1 MNKNFVD
8 ALREASRRKERRT
21 GSSRLTRQ
29 EVMRIRE
36 SFAGRSSTGGS
47 LRSNRANRASIS
59 NSRINESMTSRRR
72 GTLAGSRYARPRL
85 GESVTTR
92 RRRPTTGSRYAG
104 SRLGE
109 SARRPMRRIS
119 KPDTSWQNVLTN
131 YTAFKEAVTRGQRS
145 VITSRELRSLSEN
158 FKRARRRGVKLR
170 EADFNYDPTQVAD
183 PMGMQDQMDDSM
195 NFGQT
200 IALDPALSSQIQ
212 DVMNAVDSLAA
223 SAGLKTNDFDADPM
237 AGIPAV
243 DGMQQAEPQQM
254 QQMTESLMR
263 RYSNWKRRKTGSGVL
278 TESEKRQL
286 RRHALR
292 EGRSTRTSPSTRRA
306 GLTRRTTGS
315 RIQERITK
323 RNRQLEALQEGSLDI
338 PTREE
343 MRTSASRHPYAKR
356 NVNYTNS
363 NSELSSVPSAKTLA
377 GGYTSGRGK
386 NATKAGKRWPTKALK
401 QPAGSGAIKE
411 RKTVTDLYVDRHF
424 EPKLSFDKIKESMKS
439 GLLG

>member
-21 GSSRLTRQ
+21 GSSTLTRQ

-36 SFAGRSSTGGS
+36 RFARRSSTGRS
-47 LRSNRANRASIS
+47 LRSNRASIYD
-59 NSRINESMTSRRR
+59 SRINESMTSRRR
-72 GTLAGSRYARPRL
+72 GTVAGSKYASQRL
-85 GESVTTR
+85 GESATT
-92 RRRPTTGSRYAG
+92 RRPTTGSRYAR
-104 SRLGE
+104 STRLGE

-119 KPDTSWQNVLTN
+119 RPDTSWQNVLTN
-131 YTAFKEAVTRGQRS
+131 YTAFKEAVTKGKRS
-145 VITSRELRSLSEN
+145 IITSRELRALSEN
-158 FKRARRRGVKLR
+158 FKRAQRRGVKLR
-170 EADFNYDPTQVAD
+170 EADFNCDPAQAA
-183 PMGMQDQMDDSM
+183 QDQMGADSM

-212 DVMNAVDSLAA
+212 DVMNAVDALAT
-223 SAGLKTNDFDADPM
+223 SAGLKADDFDADPM

-243 DGMQQAEPQQM
+243 DGMQQANPQQM

-278 TESEKRQL
+278 TEGEKRQL

-292 EGRSTRTSPSTRRA
+292 ESRSVKTRPSTRRA
-306 GLTRRTTGS
+306 GLTRRADNP
-315 RIQERITK
+315 RIQERIAQ
-323 RNRQLEALQEGSLDI
+323 RNRQLRALQEGSLDI

-356 NVNYTNS
+356 DISYTNS
-363 NSELSSVPSAKTLA
+363 NSELGSVPSAKTLA

-411 RKTVTDLYVDRHF
+411 KKTVTDLYVDRYF

>member
-21 GSSRLTRQ
+21 GSSKLTRQ

-36 SFAGRSSTGGS
+36 SFAGRSSTGRS
-47 LRSNRANRASIS
+47 LRSNRASIS
-59 NSRINESMTSRRR
+59 DSRINESMTSRRR
-72 GTLAGSRYARPRL
+72 GTVAGSRYASRRL
-85 GESVTTR
+85 GESATT
-92 RRRPTTGSRYAG
+92 RRPTTGSRYAR
-104 SRLGE
+104 STRLGE

-119 KPDTSWQNVLTN
+119 RPDTSWQNVLTN
-131 YTAFKEAVTRGQRS
+131 YTAFKEAVTKGKRS
-145 VITSRELRSLSEN
+145 VITSRELKALREN
-158 FKRARRRGVKLR
+158 FKRAQRRGVKLR
-170 EADFNYDPTQVAD
+170 EADLNYDPAQAAD
-183 PMGMQDQMDDSM
+183 PMGMQDQMDADSM

-212 DVMNAVDSLAA
+212 DVMNAVDALAT
-223 SAGLKTNDFDADPM
+223 SAGLKTDDLDADPM

-243 DGMQQAEPQQM
+243 DGMQQADPQQM

-278 TESEKRQL
+278 TEGEKRQL

-292 EGRSTRTSPSTRRA
+292 ESRSVETRPSTRRA
-306 GLTRRTTGS
+306 GLTRRADNS
-315 RIQERITK
+315 RIQERITQ
-323 RNRQLEALQEGSLDI
+323 RNRQLRALQEGSLDI

-343 MRTSASRHPYAKR
+343 MRTSASRHPYVKR
-356 NVNYTNS
+356 DISYTNS
-363 NSELSSVPSAKTLA
+363 NSELGSVPSAKTLA

-401 QPAGSGAIKE
+401 QPAESGAIKE
-411 RKTVTDLYVDRHF
+411 KKTVTDIYVDRYF
-424 EPKLSFDKIKESMKS
+424 EPKLSFDKIKESMKR

>member
-8 ALREASRRKERRT
+8 ALREASRRKKRRT
-21 GSSRLTRQ
+21 GSSKLTRQ

-36 SFAGRSSTGGS
+36 SFAGRSSTGRS
-47 LRSNRANRASIS
+47 LRSNRDSIYD
-59 NSRINESMTSRRR
+59 SRINESMTSRRR
-72 GTLAGSRYARPRL
+72 GTVAGSRYASRRL
-85 GESVTTR
+85 GESATT
-92 RRRPTTGSRYAG
+92 RRPTTGSRYAR
-104 SRLGE
+104 STRLGE

-119 KPDTSWQNVLTN
+119 RPDTSWQNVLTN
-131 YTAFKEAVTRGQRS
+131 YTAFKEAVTKGKRS
-145 VITSRELRSLSEN
+145 IITSRELRALREN
-158 FKRARRRGVKLR
+158 FKRAQRRGVKLR
-170 EADFNYDPTQVAD
+170 EADLNYDPAQAAD
-183 PMGMQDQMDDSM
+183 PMDANSM

-212 DVMNAVDSLAA
+212 DVMNAVDALAT
-223 SAGLKTNDFDADPM
+223 SAGLKTDDLDADPM

-243 DGMQQAEPQQM
+243 DGMQQADPQQM

-278 TESEKRQL
+278 TEGEKRQL

-292 EGRSTRTSPSTRRA
+292 ESRSVETRPSTRRA
-306 GLTRRTTGS
+306 GLIRRADNS
-315 RIQERITK
+315 RIQERITQ
-323 RNRQLEALQEGSLDI
+323 RNRQLRALQEGSLDI

-343 MRTSASRHPYAKR
+343 MRTSASRHPYVKR
-356 NVNYTNS
+356 DISYTNS
-363 NSELSSVPSAKTLA
+363 NSELGSVPSAKTLA

-401 QPAGSGAIKE
+401 QPAESGAIKE
-411 RKTVTDLYVDRHF
+411 KKTVTDIYVDRYF

>member
-21 GSSRLTRQ
+21 GSSTLTRQ

-36 SFAGRSSTGGS
+36 SFAGRSSTGRS
-47 LRSNRANRASIS
+47 LRSNRASIYD
-59 NSRINESMTSRRR
+59 SRINESMTSRRR
-72 GTLAGSRYARPRL
+72 GTVAGSKYASQRL
-85 GESVTTR
+85 GESATT
-92 RRRPTTGSRYAG
+92 RRPTTGSRYAR
-104 SRLGE
+104 STRLGE

-119 KPDTSWQNVLTN
+119 RPDTSWQNVLTN
-131 YTAFKEAVTRGQRS
+131 YTAFKEAVTKGKRS
-145 VITSRELRSLSEN
+145 IITSRELRALSEN
-158 FKRARRRGVKLR
+158 FKRAQRRGVKLR
-170 EADFNYDPTQVAD
+170 EADFNYDPAQAAD
-183 PMGMQDQMDDSM
+183 PMGMQDQMGADSM
-195 NFGQT
+195 KFGQT
-200 IALDPALSSQIQ
+200 ITLDPALSSQIR
-212 DVMNAVDSLAA
+212 DVMNAVDALAT
-223 SAGLKTNDFDADPM
+223 SAGLNKTDDFDADPM

-243 DGMQQAEPQQM
+243 DGMQQADPQQM

-278 TESEKRQL
+278 TEGEKRQL

-292 EGRSTRTSPSTRRA
+292 ESRSVKTRPSTRRA
-306 GLTRRTTGS
+306 GLTRRADSS
-315 RIQERITK
+315 RIQERITQ
-323 RNRQLEALQEGSLDI
+323 RNRQLRALQEGSLDI

-356 NVNYTNS
+356 DISYTNS
-363 NSELSSVPSAKTLA
+363 NSELGSVPSAKALA

-411 RKTVTDLYVDRHF
+411 KKTVTDIYVDRHF